1 MADHRFTPRR
11 TAPFL
16 ALATACA
23 LPSLPLSSHAQSTL
37 APVVVTGKAPVPAT
51 VAGWGDVPLDQAP
64 LAATT
69 IDAAQIRDAGAR
81 RLSDLVRFDPSVTS
95 AYDTEG
101 YIDYFTIRGFVVDNR
116 FNYRRDGLP
125 INAETSIPLENKAR
139 VDILKGTSGIQAGTS
154 APGGLVDLVVKRP
167 LDAPL
172 RSAFLEWRQRGS
184 VVGSVDLS
192 QRFGVGDAF
201 GLRLNA
207 GAEHID
213 PIVRDARGDRRVLAL
228 AGDWRVSTRTLVEGE
243 VETSHRSQPSVPGFS
258 LLGDVVPTVPDPRVN
273 LNNQPWSLPVVFD
286 ATTASL
292 RVTQQLGDAWR
303 LVVHGLVQRL
313 RTDDRIA
320 FPFGCTAENN
330 FSSYCSDGTFDLYD
344 FRSENERRHSS
355 TLDVSLHGSATTGSL
370 VHQLGIGL
378 QRTVVRNTFQD
389 QIYNLAGT
397 GNIEGTLV
405 TPPNTSM
412 TEPQTDRGE
421 QSNELSLRDAIAFGQ
436 GTTAWLGARH
446 TRLARST
453 APTSGTDLPTSYRQ
467 SLTTPFVA
475 LSQALVPGQTVYA
488 SWGQG
493 VESDVAPNLPM
504 YVNAGQA
511 LPAAKSRQVEVGV
524 KGGVGRVEWTAAAFD
539 IRRPLYGDIGDC
551 NSSCTRALIGTQ
563 RHKGVE
569 GSLAWRDGA
578 WGARAAGQWLNR
590 PRGDAR
596 RRIDRRPTTA
606 QRART
611 HTSRRGRLRSTPARR
626 PSAARGRLVR
636 ERARRVARRQRADP
650 ERHALGF
657 RRALRGQ
664 VVIGRDVDRARRR
677 GQHLRPPGLAR
688 IPIPVQPRLPVPAR
702 GANFSRLAAGRPVT
716 PMRAVGPAGYT
727 PRLFLDSSVGRA
739 PDC

>member
-1 MADHRFTPRR
+1 M
-11 TAPFL
+11 
-16 ALATACA
+16 
-23 LPSLPLSSHAQSTL
+23 
-37 APVVVTGKAPVPAT
+37 
-51 VAGWGDVPLDQAP
+51 
-64 LAATT
+64 
-69 IDAAQIRDAGAR
+69 
-81 RLSDLVRFDPSVTS
+81 
-95 AYDTEG
+95 
-101 YIDYFTIRGFVVDNR
+101 
-116 FNYRRDGLP
+116 
-125 INAETSIPLENKAR
+125 
-139 VDILKGTSGIQAGTS
+139 
-154 APGGLVDLVVKRP
+154 
-167 LDAPL
+167 
-172 RSAFLEWRQRGS
+172 
-184 VVGSVDLS
+184 S

-258 LLGDVVPTVPDPRVN
+258 LLGDVVPPVPDPRLN

-370 VHQLGIGL
+370 LHQIGLGL

-421 QSNELSLRDAIAFGQ
+421 QSNELSLRDAIALGQ

-475 LSQALVPGQTVYA
+475 LSQALAPGQTVYA

-504 YVNAGQA
+504 YVNAGRA

-524 KGGVGRVEWTAAAFD
+524 KGGVGRVEWTAAAFN

-578 WGARAAGQWLNR
+578 WGARAAGQWLN
-590 PRGDAR
+590 A
-596 RRIDRRPTTA
+596 
-606 QRART
+606 
-611 HTSRRGRLRSTPARR
+611 
-626 PSAARGRLVR
+626 
-636 ERARRVARRQRADP
+636 RVATPDDASTD
-650 ERHALGF
+650 
-657 RRALRGQ
+657 GQ
-664 VVIGRDVDRARRR
+664 
-677 GQHLRPPGLAR
+677 RPPN
-688 IPIPVQPRLPVPAR
+688 VPAR
-702 GANFSRLAAGRPVT
+702 TLRVEADYAPRLLAGLRLLAAGSYESAREVLPDDSVQIPSVTRFDFGARYEAKSSSGATWIVRAGVDNIFDRRAWRESPYQFSHAYLFPLEGANFSRLAAGRPVS
-716 PMRAVGPAGYT
+716 RA
-727 PRLFLDSSVGRA
+727 RA
-739 PDC
+739 ARARQL